1 MTWDHQKINAGFS
14 NESPWLPVKEKQKN
28 RSVSLQENESNSIL
42 NFYKQFIFFRR
53 SDPALLAGKHN
64 FLNEHEDLLIFN
76 RENQDTKT
84 LCIFNLSEN
93 AYLID
98 KGDLSVDSSISSN
111 INIKNDQIEFN
122 RYGFIVIS
130 DIRNDIK
137 LSLIHI

>member
-1 MTWDHQKINAGFS
+1 MT
-14 NESPWLPVKEKQKN
+14 L
-28 RSVSLQENESNSIL
+28 
-42 NFYKQFIFFRR
+42 YKQFIFFRK
-53 SDPALLAGKHN
+53 SDSALLEGKHN

-98 KGDLSVDSSISSN
+98 KGDISADSNISSN

-122 RYGFIVIS
+122 RYGFIIIS
-130 DIRNDIK
+130 DIQNDIK
-137 LSLIHI
+137 DLDKILEFKKIL